1 MAVEKLTKK
10 QKFEMLKALVA
21 ENEMLVEFIDHE
33 IELLDKKK
41 SNGNAK
47 ANEKMT
53 GEVELVY
60 QALVKVNRAV
70 TPSELIAD
78 IDLSAIANPETNM
91 VTPQKVSALLKK
103 LVDCGRVE
111 KYSDK
116 KKTYFRVK
124 AE

>member
-47 ANEKMT
+47 ANEKMA

>member
-47 ANEKMT
+47 ANEKMA

-78 IDLSAIANPETNM
+78 IDLTAIANPETNM
-91 VTPQKVSALLKK
+91 VTPQKVSALVKK

>member
-21 ENEMLVEFIDHE
+21 DNAMLVEFIDHE

-47 ANEKMT
+47 ANEKMA
-53 GEVELVY
+53 GEVELIY

-78 IDLSAIANPETNM
+78 VDLSAIANPETGM